1 VTRGDARLLLGG
13 PIAGE
18 IRVAVTEDVEAFRA
32 RTGHAPG
39 LAIVIVGRD
48 APSTVYLQQIMRSC
62 EAVGIH
68 RRLIELE
75 GEATERRVTE
85 VVAALNADPLVHGII
100 VQMPLPPSIRLRA
113 VIDAI
118 DPAKDID
125 GIHPLNAGLLRLGY
139 DGFLPATAHA
149 AVEILRRSAIEIEGR
164 RAVVVGRST
173 VVGMPTAFLLVREN
187 ATVTVCHSRT
197 RDLKHHVKD
206 AEILVVAAG
215 HPGRGRQAGRRRRLR
230 IGAPCRVGH
239 HAGPRWGRAADERPP
254 ARPPHASRARPGVRC
269 GAIGGCNPGARDPG
283 RRGAVHS
290 LIEPR
295 GPMTTTFPSDLEIAR
310 SVTPRP
316 IADIA
321 SDLGLRDDEIELY
334 GRSKAKVTLPAIE
347 RLERDRPR
355 GRYVVVTAITPTPL
369 GEGKSTTTVGLG
381 QGLNHVGHRAA
392 ICIRQPSLGPVFGIK
407 GGAAGGGYS
416 QVIPME
422 DFNLHLTGDV
432 HAIGAAHNLA
442 AAFLDNSLHHGNPH
456 AIDPF
461 SILWPRVVD
470 ISDRTVRRAVIG
482 LGGKENGVPRETE
495 WVITVASEVMAV
507 LALATDLRDLRGRL
521 GRIVLATTKDGKAV
535 TCEDL
540 GVAGSMTVLL
550 IDAIKPNLLQTLEG
564 GPAFVHC
571 GPFAN
576 IAHGNNSIIADRL
589 ALATNDIVATEAGF
603 GADMGAEKFFD
614 IKCRASG
621 LAPDAAVVV
630 ATVRALKMH
639 GGVGKIVAGK
649 PLDPALLE
657 ENVTAVRTGAA
668 NLAKQIENV
677 TMFGVPAVVAINSFP
692 TDTTAEVEA
701 IREVAL
707 EAGADDAVVATHFT
721 DGGPGAADLANA
733 VWAAASRGST
743 FQLLYPDDAPL
754 GEKILAI
761 ATKVYGAD
769 GIELLPPA
777 KKALKLY
784 EDLGFGRLPVC
795 MAKTQYSLSHDAN
808 LKGRPSGFTVTVRD
822 IRLSAGAGFIT
833 PLLGEMRTMPGLPSR
848 PGGEKIDIDADGN
861 IVGLF

>member
-1 VTRGDARLLLGG
+1 
-13 PIAGE
+13 
-18 IRVAVTEDVEAFRA
+18 
-32 RTGHAPG
+32 
-39 LAIVIVGRD
+39 
-48 APSTVYLQQIMRSC
+48 M
-62 EAVGIH
+62 
-68 RRLIELE
+68 
-75 GEATERRVTE
+75 
-85 VVAALNADPLVHGII
+85 
-100 VQMPLPPSIRLRA
+100 
-113 VIDAI
+113 
-118 DPAKDID
+118 
-125 GIHPLNAGLLRLGY
+125 
-139 DGFLPATAHA
+139 
-149 AVEILRRSAIEIEGR
+149 
-164 RAVVVGRST
+164 
-173 VVGMPTAFLLVREN
+173 
-187 ATVTVCHSRT
+187 
-197 RDLKHHVKD
+197 
-206 AEILVVAAG
+206 
-215 HPGRGRQAGRRRRLR
+215 
-230 IGAPCRVGH
+230 
-239 HAGPRWGRAADERPP
+239 
-254 ARPPHASRARPGVRC
+254 
-269 GAIGGCNPGARDPG
+269 
-283 RRGAVHS
+283 
-290 LIEPR
+290 
-295 GPMTTTFPSDLEIAR
+295 TFPSDLEIAR

-316 IADIA
+316 ITDVAA
-321 SDLGLRDDEIELY
+321 DLGLRDDEIELY
-334 GRSKAKVTLPAIE
+334 GRTKAKVTLDAIRRVE
-347 RLERDRPR
+347 AERPR
-355 GRYVVVTAITPTPL
+355 GKYVVVTAITPTPL

-456 AIDPF
+456 GIDPF

-470 ISDRTVRRAVIG
+470 ISDRAVRRAVIG

-507 LALATDLRDLRGRL
+507 LALATDLQDLRARL
-521 GRIVLATTKDGKAV
+521 GRIVMATTTDGKAV
-535 TCEDL
+535 TCEDI

-576 IAHGNNSIIADRL
+576 IAHGNNSIIADRV
-589 ALATNDIVATEAGF
+589 ALATNEIVATEAGF

-657 ENVTAVRTGAA
+657 ENVAAVRTGAA

-721 DGGPGAADLANA
+721 DGGRGAADLANA
-733 VWAAASRGST
+733 VWAAASRGSE
-743 FQLLYPDDAPL
+743 FRLLYPDDAPL
-754 GEKILAI
+754 GEKILTI

-833 PLLGEMRTMPGLPSR
+833 PLLGEMRTMPGLPSK

>member
-1 VTRGDARLLLGG
+1 
-13 PIAGE
+13 
-18 IRVAVTEDVEAFRA
+18 
-32 RTGHAPG
+32 
-39 LAIVIVGRD
+39 
-48 APSTVYLQQIMRSC
+48 M
-62 EAVGIH
+62 
-68 RRLIELE
+68 
-75 GEATERRVTE
+75 
-85 VVAALNADPLVHGII
+85 
-100 VQMPLPPSIRLRA
+100 
-113 VIDAI
+113 
-118 DPAKDID
+118 
-125 GIHPLNAGLLRLGY
+125 
-139 DGFLPATAHA
+139 
-149 AVEILRRSAIEIEGR
+149 
-164 RAVVVGRST
+164 
-173 VVGMPTAFLLVREN
+173 
-187 ATVTVCHSRT
+187 
-197 RDLKHHVKD
+197 
-206 AEILVVAAG
+206 
-215 HPGRGRQAGRRRRLR
+215 
-230 IGAPCRVGH
+230 
-239 HAGPRWGRAADERPP
+239 
-254 ARPPHASRARPGVRC
+254 
-269 GAIGGCNPGARDPG
+269 
-283 RRGAVHS
+283 
-290 LIEPR
+290 
-295 GPMTTTFPSDLEIAR
+295 TFPSDLDIAR
-310 SVTPRP
+310 AVTPRP
-316 IADIA
+316 IVDVAV
-321 SDLGLRDDEIELY
+321 DLGLRDDEIELY
-334 GRSKAKVTLPAIE
+334 GRTKAKVTLGAIQ
-347 RLERDRPR
+347 RLEAERPR
-355 GRYVVVTAITPTPL
+355 GKYVVVTAITPTPL

-381 QGLNHVGHRAA
+381 QGLNFVGHKAA

-456 AIDPF
+456 GIDPF

-470 ISDRTVRRAVIG
+470 ISDRAVRRAVIG

-507 LALATDLRDLRGRL
+507 LALATDLHDLRARL
-521 GRIVLATTKDGKAV
+521 GRIVLATTTDGKAV

-576 IAHGNNSIIADRL
+576 IAHGNNSIIADRV
-589 ALATNDIVATEAGF
+589 ALATNEIVATEAGF

-657 ENVTAVRTGAA
+657 ENVAAVRTGAA

-721 DGGPGAADLANA
+721 DGGRGAADLANA
-733 VWAAASRGST
+733 VWAAASRGPQ
-743 FQLLYPDDAPL
+743 FRLLYPDDAPL
-754 GEKILAI
+754 GEKILTI

-769 GIELLPPA
+769 GIELLPAA

-848 PGGEKIDIDADGN
+848 PGGEKIDIDAAGN